1 MAETVTFQSICRDL
15 RAGRPAPLYL
25 IHGEEGFY
33 IDALVKEFEA
43 LVREEDRDFDLTV
56 LYAPELDNARA
67 VADACRRYPMLGQRH
82 VVILKEV
89 QSVSA
94 DFLKPLAT
102 YAADPTPTTVLCVCF
117 RGAKAKGAEF
127 MKGLRAGGG
136 VAFEA
141 VKVKEAQV
149 PGVVQNFIK
158 ERGLTADPKALLM
171 LCDFV
176 GTDLSRLYNEVA
188 KLTVTLGQG
197 AMITPE
203 AVERNIGVSKEY
215 NNFELSHALAGR
227 NLPKVM
233 AIYFNYKGNPKA
245 HPVQP
250 LVALVFNLFANVLAA
265 QYAADKSERGLM
277 QELGFSSPWQLK
289 DVKTAV
295 ANYNAWQVIEIID
308 KLREFEC
315 AAKGN
320 GSRQDPYD
328 LFFDLLVR
336 ILNPLGQKGV
346 RGI

>member
-15 RAGRPAPLYL
+15 REGRPSPVYL

-43 LVREEDRDFDLTV
+43 LVAEEDRDFDLTV
-56 LYAPELDNARA
+56 LYAPEVDSART
-67 VADACRRYPMLGQRH
+67 VEDACRRYPMLGERH

-94 DFLKPLAT
+94 DFLKPLAA
-102 YAADPTPTTVLCVCF
+102 YVANPSSTTVLCVCF

-127 MKGLRAGGG
+127 LKGLRAGGG

-149 PGVVQNFIK
+149 PAVVQNFIGD
-158 ERGLTADPKALLM
+158 RGLTVDPKALQM

-197 AMITPE
+197 AMVTPE

-215 NNFELSHALAGR
+215 NSFELTRALAEK

-250 LVALVFNLFANVLAA
+250 LVVLLFNLFSNVLAA

-289 DVKTAV
+289 DVRAAM
-295 ANYNAWQVIEIID
+295 ANFNAWQVIEIID

-328 LFFDLLVR
+328 LFFDLLMR

-346 RGI
+346 RV